1 MPPRKTPK
9 NTSKARRKKSIMR
22 LPSSLKQLM
31 HSSIILFLVFVV
43 VLMDLMSLWKS
54 NDNESLFLFIFIALL
69 TYTQNQNMIVVLG
82 VPLIIV
88 NVLRMMKKSLNHEGF
103 DDEKLN
109 PYKFQEFAK
118 DYFENNR
125 EYEETGTEYGIV
137 NEEEDDYI
145 LSEIVNK
152 FIDGPKMEDEEDEDE
167 DNKDTVMTLISY
179 ISYIDGISK
188 DDVSDFDE
196 EQKSQYDYVK
206 NMINKFKSDKK
217 KKDDKKK
224 DDKKKKKKEDEE
236 VSLDDITMEDDEIP
250 IEGDEENFDNKKK
263 DKKKDLADITKSLQN
278 ISDMLGSS

>member
-88 NVLRMMKKSLNHEGF
+88 NVLRMMKKSLNYEGF
-103 DDEKLN
+103 DDEKVN
-109 PYKFQEFAK
+109 PYKLQEFAR
-118 DYFENNR
+118 DYFRNNM
-125 EYEETGTEYGIV
+125 EYEETGTEAIV
-137 NEEEDDYI
+137 NEEDKDYS
-145 LSEIVNK
+145 LSEIVDEFMEGP
-152 FIDGPKMEDEEDEDE
+152 FIENEEDEE
-167 DNKDTVMTLISY
+167 NNASVMTLISR

-188 DDVSDFDE
+188 EDVSDFDE

-206 NMINKFKSDKK
+206 KMIKKFKSDKK

-224 DDKKKKKKEDEE
+224 KKEEE
-236 VSLDDITMEDDEIP
+236 VSLEDITMEDDEIP
-250 IEGDEENFDNKKK
+250 IEGEEEEEENFDNKKK

-278 ISDMLGSS
+278 ISNMLGSSS

>member
-9 NTSKARRKKSIMR
+9 NTSKARRKKSMMR

-88 NVLRMMKKSLNHEGF
+88 NVLRMMKKSLNYEGF
-103 DDEKLN
+103 DDEKVN
-109 PYKFQEFAK
+109 PYKLQEFAR
-118 DYFENNR
+118 DYFRNNK
-125 EYEETGTEYGIV
+125 EYEETSEEYGIV
-137 NEEEDDYI
+137 NEEENEEENEYI
-145 LSEIVNK
+145 LYEIVNK
-152 FIDGPKMEDEEDEDE
+152 FMEGPFMEDEEDED
-167 DNKDTVMTLISY
+167 NNASVMTLISY

-188 DDVSDFDE
+188 EDVSDFDE

-206 NMINKFKSDKK
+206 KMIKKFKSDKK

-224 DDKKKKKKEDEE
+224 KKEEE
-236 VSLDDITMEDDEIP
+236 VSLEDITMEDDEIQ
-250 IEGDEENFDNKKK
+250 IEGEEEEEENFDNKKK

-278 ISDMLGSS
+278 ISNMLGSSS

>member
-103 DDEKLN
+103 DDEKVN

-125 EYEETGTEYGIV
+125 EYEETGTESIV
-137 NEEEDDYI
+137 NEDVDIEYN
-145 LSEIVNK
+145 LSVIVNE
-152 FIDGPKMEDEEDEDE
+152 FMEGPSMEDEEDEE
-167 DNKDTVMTLISY
+167 E
-179 ISYIDGISK
+179 
-188 DDVSDFDE
+188 DE
-196 EQKSQYDYVK
+196 EQQQV
-206 NMINKFKSDKK
+206 N
-217 KKDDKKK
+217 
-224 DDKKKKKKEDEE
+224 
-236 VSLDDITMEDDEIP
+236 VEIV
-250 IEGDEENFDNKKK
+250 IWN
-263 DKKKDLADITKSLQN
+263 T
-278 ISDMLGSS
+278 

>member
-103 DDEKLN
+103 DDEKVN
-109 PYKFQEFAK
+109 PYKFQ
-118 DYFENNR
+118 
-125 EYEETGTEYGIV
+125 
-137 NEEEDDYI
+137 
-145 LSEIVNK
+145 
-152 FIDGPKMEDEEDEDE
+152 
-167 DNKDTVMTLISY
+167 
-179 ISYIDGISK
+179 
-188 DDVSDFDE
+188 
-196 EQKSQYDYVK
+196 
-206 NMINKFKSDKK
+206 
-217 KKDDKKK
+217 
-224 DDKKKKKKEDEE
+224 
-236 VSLDDITMEDDEIP
+236 
-250 IEGDEENFDNKKK
+250 
-263 DKKKDLADITKSLQN
+263 
-278 ISDMLGSS
+278 

>member
-82 VPLIIV
+82 IPLIIV

-103 DDEKLN
+103 DDEKVN
-109 PYKFQEFAK
+109 PYKFQEFAR
-118 DYFENNR
+118 DYFANNM
-125 EYEETGTEYGIV
+125 EYEETGTEAIV
-137 NEEEDDYI
+137 NEEDEDYS
-145 LSEIVNK
+145 LSDIVNK
-152 FIDGPKMEDEEDEDE
+152 FMEGPFMEDEEDED
-167 DNKDTVMTLISY
+167 NNASVMTLISR

-206 NMINKFKSDKK
+206 KMIKKFKSDKK

-224 DDKKKKKKEDEE
+224 DDKKKKKKEEE
-236 VSLDDITMEDDEIP
+236 VSLEDITLDDEIA
-250 IEGDEENFDNKKK
+250 IDGDEESEGFKTKEL
-263 DKKKDLADITKSLQN
+263 DKITKTLKEN
-278 ISDMLGSS
+278 VNGFTKLII

>member
-9 NTSKARRKKSIMR
+9 NTSKARRKKSMMR

-88 NVLRMMKKSLNHEGF
+88 NVLRMMKKSLNYEGF
-103 DDEKLN
+103 DDEKVN
-109 PYKFQEFAK
+109 PYKLQEFAK
-118 DYFENNR
+118 DYFEKNK
-125 EYEETGTEYGIV
+125 EYEETSEEYGIV
-137 NEEEDDYI
+137 NEEEDEYI
-145 LSEIVNK
+145 LYEIVNK
-152 FIDGPKMEDEEDEDE
+152 FMEGPFMEDEEDED
-167 DNKDTVMTLISY
+167 NNASVMTLISY

-188 DDVSDFDE
+188 EDVSDFDE

-206 NMINKFKSDKK
+206 NMIKKFKSDKK

-224 DDKKKKKKEDEE
+224 DDKKKKKEEEE

-250 IEGDEENFDNKKK
+250 IEGEEEEENFDNKKK

-278 ISDMLGSS
+278 ISNMLGSS

>member
-9 NTSKARRKKSIMR
+9 NTSKARRKKSMMR

-88 NVLRMMKKSLNHEGF
+88 NVLRMMKKSLNYEGF
-103 DDEKLN
+103 DDEKVN
-109 PYKFQEFAK
+109 PYKLQEFAR
-118 DYFENNR
+118 DYFANNM
-125 EYEETGTEYGIV
+125 EYEETGTQAIV
-137 NEEEDDYI
+137 NEDDDIEYI
-145 LSEIVNK
+145 LSDIVNE
-152 FIDGPKMEDEEDEDE
+152 FMEGPFMEDEEDED
-167 DNKDTVMTLISY
+167 NNASVMTLISY
-179 ISYIDGISK
+179 VSYIDGISK

-206 NMINKFKSDKK
+206 KMIKEFKADKK

-224 DDKKKKKKEDEE
+224 
-236 VSLDDITMEDDEIP
+236 
-250 IEGDEENFDNKKK
+250 GR
-263 DKKKDLADITKSLQN
+263 
-278 ISDMLGSS
+278 

>member
-9 NTSKARRKKSIMR
+9 NTSKARRKKSIMC

-103 DDEKLN
+103 DDEKVN
-109 PYKFQEFAK
+109 PYKLQEFAK

-125 EYEETGTEYGIV
+125 EYEETGTESIV
-137 NEEEDDYI
+137 NEDVDIEYN
-145 LSEIVNK
+145 LSVIVNE
-152 FIDGPKMEDEEDEDE
+152 FMEGPFMEDEEDEE
-167 DNKDTVMTLISY
+167 NNASVITLISY

-206 NMINKFKSDKK
+206 NMIEKFKSEKK

-224 DDKKKKKKEDEE
+224 DDKKKKKKEEEE
-236 VSLDDITMEDDEIP
+236 VSFTPDDEIP
-250 IEGDEENFDNKKK
+250 IEGEVDEENFDNKKK
-263 DKKKDLADITKSLQN
+263 DKKKDLSDITKSLQN
-278 ISDMLGSS
+278 ISNMLGSS

>member
-103 DDEKLN
+103 DDEKVN
-109 PYKFQEFAK
+109 PYKLQEFAR

-125 EYEETGTEYGIV
+125 EYEETGTESIV
-137 NEEEDDYI
+137 NEDVDIEYN
-145 LSEIVNK
+145 LSVIVNE
-152 FIDGPKMEDEEDEDE
+152 FMEGPFMEDEEDEE
-167 DNKDTVMTLISY
+167 NNASVITLISY

-217 KKDDKKK
+217 KKDDNKK
-224 DDKKKKKKEDEE
+224 DDKKKKKKKKEEE
-236 VSLDDITMEDDEIP
+236 VSLEDITLDDEIA
-250 IEGDEENFDNKKK
+250 IDGDEESEGFKTKEL
-263 DKKKDLADITKSLQN
+263 DKITKTLKEN
-278 ISDMLGSS
+278 VNGLTKLIS

>member
-88 NVLRMMKKSLNHEGF
+88 NVLRMMKKSLNYEGF
-103 DDEKLN
+103 DDEKVN
-109 PYKFQEFAK
+109 PYKLQEFAR
-118 DYFENNR
+118 DYFRNNM
-125 EYEETGTEYGIV
+125 EYEETGTEAIV
-137 NEEEDDYI
+137 NEEDKDYS
-145 LSEIVNK
+145 LSEIVDEFMEGP
-152 FIDGPKMEDEEDEDE
+152 FIENEEDEE
-167 DNKDTVMTLISY
+167 NNASVMTLISR

-188 DDVSDFDE
+188 EDVSDFDE

-206 NMINKFKSDKK
+206 KMIKKFKPDKK

-224 DDKKKKKKEDEE
+224 KKEEEE
-236 VSLDDITMEDDEIP
+236 VSLMEDDEIP
-250 IEGDEENFDNKKK
+250 IEGQEEEEENFDNKKK

-278 ISDMLGSS
+278 ISNMLGSS

>member
-82 VPLIIV
+82 IPLIIV

-103 DDEKLN
+103 DDEKVN
-109 PYKFQEFAK
+109 PYKFQEFAR
-118 DYFENNR
+118 DYFANNM
-125 EYEETGTEYGIV
+125 EYEETGTEAIV
-137 NEEEDDYI
+137 NEEDEDYS
-145 LSEIVNK
+145 LSDIVNK
-152 FIDGPKMEDEEDEDE
+152 FMEGPFMEDEEDED
-167 DNKDTVMTLISY
+167 NNASVMTLISR

-206 NMINKFKSDKK
+206 KMIKKFKSDKK

-224 DDKKKKKKEDEE
+224 DDKKKKKKEEE
-236 VSLDDITMEDDEIP
+236 VSLEDITLDDEIA
-250 IEGDEENFDNKKK
+250 IDGDEESEVFKTNEL
-263 DKKKDLADITKSLQN
+263 DKITKTLKEN
-278 ISDMLGSS
+278 VNGLTKLIS

>member
-103 DDEKLN
+103 DDEKVN
-109 PYKFQEFAK
+109 PYKFQEFAR
-118 DYFENNR
+118 DYFANNM
-125 EYEETGTEYGIV
+125 EYEETGTEAIV
-137 NEEEDDYI
+137 NEDVDIEYI
-145 LSEIVNK
+145 LSEIVNE
-152 FIDGPKMEDEEDEDE
+152 FMEGPFMEDEEDEE
-167 DNKDTVMTLISY
+167 NNASVITLISY

-206 NMINKFKSDKK
+206 NMIKKFKSDKK

>member
-103 DDEKLN
+103 DDEKVN
-109 PYKFQEFAK
+109 PYKFQEFAR
-118 DYFENNR
+118 DYFA
-125 EYEETGTEYGIV
+125 
-137 NEEEDDYI
+137 
-145 LSEIVNK
+145 NK
-152 FIDGPKMEDEEDEDE
+152 I
-167 DNKDTVMTLISY
+167 
-179 ISYIDGISK
+179 
-188 DDVSDFDE
+188 
-196 EQKSQYDYVK
+196 
-206 NMINKFKSDKK
+206 
-217 KKDDKKK
+217 
-224 DDKKKKKKEDEE
+224 
-236 VSLDDITMEDDEIP
+236 
-250 IEGDEENFDNKKK
+250 
-263 DKKKDLADITKSLQN
+263 
-278 ISDMLGSS
+278 